1 MTGGPPRIGTTV
13 LAGLRAANDFLGRTV
28 AWLTVAM
35 VAGVVAVVVLR
46 YAFAVGATALQE
58 LVLYLHA
65 LVFLVAAGHTLHADG
80 HVRVDILYRRGSAR
94 TRAWVDLLGA
104 LCLLLPLA
112 AFVFA
117 ASLGYV
123 TASWSRLETS
133 SSPDGLPFV
142 YLLKSVILLAAVQL
156 AAAALVQAGDAVTT
170 LRRREERGTD
180 NEQRTPPEAV

>member
-1 MTGGPPRIGTTV
+1 MSHAAATI
-13 LAGLRAANDFLGRTV
+13 LDCLRAANDFLGRVV

-35 VAGVVAVVVLR
+35 VAGVVAVVILR
-46 YAFAVGATALQE
+46 YAFGIGATALQE

-80 HVRVDILYRRGSAR
+80 HVRVDILYRNWSAR
-94 TRAWVDLLGA
+94 ARARVDLLGA

-112 AFVFA
+112 VFVFT

-123 TASWSRLETS
+123 SASWARLERS
-133 SSPDGLPFV
+133 PSPDGLPYV

-156 AAAALVQAGDAVTT
+156 AAAALVQIGDSVAT
-170 LRRREERGTD
+170 LNRREVGK
-180 NEQRTPPEAV
+180 

>member
-1 MTGGPPRIGTTV
+1 
-13 LAGLRAANDFLGRTV
+13 V
-28 AWLTVAM
+28 AWLTVVM
-35 VAGVVAVVVLR
+35 VAGVVGVVVLR
-46 YAFAVGATALQE
+46 YVFGIGATALQE
-58 LVLYLHA
+58 TVIYLHA

-80 HVRVDILYRRGSAR
+80 HVRVDILYRDWSERAR
-94 TRAWVDLLGA
+94 ARVDLLGA

-133 SSPDGLPFV
+133 PSPDGLPFV

-156 AAAALVQAGDAVTT
+156 AAAALVQAGDAVHV
-170 LRRREERGTD
+170 LRNRKEEI
-180 NEQRTPPEAV
+180 

>member
-1 MTGGPPRIGTTV
+1 MSRVPARA
-13 LAGLRAANDFLGRTV
+13 LEGLRTVNDFLGRAV

-46 YAFAVGATALQE
+46 YAFGIGATALQE
-58 LVLYLHA
+58 TVLYLHA

-80 HVRVDILYRRGSAR
+80 HVRVDILYRRWSPRAR
-94 TRAWVDLLGA
+94 ARADLLGA

-112 AFVFA
+112 TFVFA

-123 TASWSRLETS
+123 TASWARLETS

-142 YLLKSVILLAAVQL
+142 YLLKSTILLAAVQL
-156 AAAALVQAGDAVTT
+156 AAAALVQAGDAIRV
-170 LRRREERGTD
+170 LRKA
-180 NEQRTPPEAV
+180 EAA